1 MIKEALWDGMD
12 GWDWMV
18 IIGHRYSKSTFN
30 ANKETFLDALASLE
44 SMLESEWVMLLRFCQ
59 IWGISSGHLQG
70 MFRVCSGY
78 VQSMFRVCSG

>member
-44 SMLESEWVMLLRFCQ
+44 SMLESEWVSNVFEILSIL
-59 IWGISSGHLQG
+59 GHII
-70 MFRVCSGY
+70 R
-78 VQSMFRVCSG
+78 